1 MTRQIDKVIDTITT
15 VSVKTSMLAVNGAV
29 EAARAG
35 EYGKGFA
42 VVSADIQSLAD
53 EAAENVEQI
62 KDLIK
67 GIQDQTVNVKTDL
80 SNVAESAYRE
90 VLKAQQTTKDIADI
104 AVDMAEVLGYNREM
118 QNTSEEIAAAV
129 AQAQKGLEQI
139 AAANEQAS
147 SNCQQ
152 ALSASEQ
159 QSKGMEDLA
168 RSIEEIASVADE
180 MQSN

>member
-1 MTRQIDKVIDTITT
+1 M
-15 VSVKTSMLAVNGAV
+15 
-29 EAARAG
+29 
-35 EYGKGFA
+35 
-42 VVSADIQSLAD
+42 
-53 EAAENVEQI
+53 
-62 KDLIK
+62 
-67 GIQDQTVNVKTDL
+67 KTDL

-104 AVDMAEVLGYNREM
+104 ATDMAEVLGYNRDM

>member
-1 MTRQIDKVIDTITT
+1 MESMTRTIDKVIDTITT

-67 GIQDQTVNVKTDL
+67 AIQDQTQNVKTDL
-80 SNVAESAYRE
+80 TNVAESAYRE
-90 VLKAQQTTKDIADI
+90 VQKAKQTTEDIAGI
-104 AVDMAEVLGYNREM
+104 AKDMAEVLSYNKEMQHLKHKMLHYNKEM
-118 QNTSEEIAAAV
+118 QNY
-129 AQAQKGLEQI
+129 K
-139 AAANEQAS
+139 
-147 SNCQQ
+147 
-152 ALSASEQ
+152 
-159 QSKGMEDLA
+159 
-168 RSIEEIASVADE
+168 
-180 MQSN
+180 